1 MNKKMTDPLFIRL
14 ALVFSAFLCAASLKV
29 SAQAFAEESWQEGLI
44 ILEEGDT
51 LRGEFKFDLQNE
63 LVQLQTQGSLKAFT
77 SRKVLAFQFFDR
89 YYGRDRF
96 YFTLPYAKVSNYPT
110 PTFFELVYQD
120 QPLTLLCRESL
131 VTQTFVNNNPYVL
144 GPNIPVTTTRV
155 KCDFFFLDKNGRIR
169 PFNGTK
175 KGLLYLLKDR
185 EKDIKDFMEENRL
198 RIDDK
203 ADMTRIIAYYNER
216 KRP

>member
-1 MNKKMTDPLFIRL
+1 MKKNRPKQFSICTAFAVL
-14 ALVFSAFLCAASLKV
+14 ALSWLV
-29 SAQAFAEESWQEGLI
+29 SPEVRAQAFAEENWQNGLL

-51 LRGEFKFDLQNE
+51 LRGELKFDLQNE
-63 LVQLQTQGSLKAFT
+63 LVQIQTQGSLKAFT

-198 RIDDK
+198 RTDDK
-203 ADMTRIIAYYNER
+203 ADMTRIIAYYNEQ